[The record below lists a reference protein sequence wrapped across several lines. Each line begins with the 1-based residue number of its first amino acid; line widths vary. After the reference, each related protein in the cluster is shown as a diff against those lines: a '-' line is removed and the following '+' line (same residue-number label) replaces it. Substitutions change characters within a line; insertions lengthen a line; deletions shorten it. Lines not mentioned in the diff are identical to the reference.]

1 MVCDICKKNVAVV
14 FVNKLENG
22 RPTQQAL
29 CLTCAQKQ
37 GFSLKNLLGKTDL
50 SEEQLEEMAKHMTE
64 MLENVDPQQM
74 QDMMQGMLPPEMM
87 EMMTGATPDGDS
99 SEDPDEILDMSE
111 EEGYGPGG
119 AYQNG
124 PSSESKEPRK
134 KNSKIRTLMKFGS
147 NLTDQA
153 RRGELDT
160 IVGRDQEIDRVMQI
174 LNRRTKN
181 NPVLIGEPGV
191 GKTAIAEGLALRI
204 ANGQVPV
211 KLMTKEVFVL
221 DMTGLV
227 AGTQF
232 RGQFE
237 ARMKAIINEVQADGD
252 IILVVDEVHNLV
264 GAGDAQNSMNAANI
278 LKPALAKGKLQII
291 GTTTLDEYRRYIEKD
306 SALERR
312 FQPIIVDEPSAA
324 DTVEIIKGIR
334 PQYEAYH
341 NVSISDEVIEDA
353 VSLSTRYIHQRFL
366 PDKAIDIIDEASAR
380 VNLRNEGLIQMKVL
394 QHRLEVLQEQKE
406 DAVAHDDYEKAARI
420 RQEELKLNKEMEE
433 LSVSSTRVP
442 ITYDDIAQVVEMWT
456 KIPVHRLT
464 EEESDTLMHL
474 EDRLHTRVIGQEDA
488 VSALSRAIR
497 RTRSGF
503 RKEKKPASFIF
514 AGPTGVGKTEL
525 VKTLA
530 VELFGS
536 EEALI
541 RIDMSEYMER
551 HTVSKLIGAPPGY
564 VGYDQGGQL
573 TEKVRRRPYSVI
585 LMDEIEKAH
594 PDVFNMLLQILD
606 DGRLTDSQG
615 RVVNFENTIIVMT
628 TNAGASFKGGNGLG
642 FGQERS
648 YSLTEQIQG
657 ALKEFFRPEFINR
670 IDEII
675 TFHSLTKEEIRQ
687 IVDLMLKDVYQAGA
701 RHDITITVADDVKE
715 HLAEHGYDIQFG
727 ARPLRRLIQREVE
740 DTISEAFL
748 TGEVKPGQ
756 NVQIIMDNGKIAVC
770 QVETAL

>member
-1 MVCDICKKNVAVV
+1 M
-14 FVNKLENG
+14 
-22 RPTQQAL
+22 
-29 CLTCAQKQ
+29 
-37 GFSLKNLLGKTDL
+37 
-50 SEEQLEEMAKHMTE
+50 
-64 MLENVDPQQM
+64 
-74 QDMMQGMLPPEMM
+74 
-87 EMMTGATPDGDS
+87 
-99 SEDPDEILDMSE
+99 
-111 EEGYGPGG
+111 
-119 AYQNG
+119 
-124 PSSESKEPRK
+124 
-134 KNSKIRTLMKFGS
+134 
-147 NLTDQA
+147 
-153 RRGELDT
+153 
-160 IVGRDQEIDRVMQI
+160 
-174 LNRRTKN
+174 
-181 NPVLIGEPGV
+181 LIGEPGV
-191 GKTAIAEGLALRI
+191 GKTAIAEGLAQRI

-211 KLMTKEVFVL
+211 KLMTKEVFWL
-221 DMTGLV
+221 DMTALV

-252 IILVVDEVHNLV
+252 IILVIDEVHNLV

-312 FQPIIVDEPSAA
+312 FQPIIVDEPTPE
-324 DTVEIIKGIR
+324 DTLEIIKGIR

-353 VSLSTRYIHQRFL
+353 VALSTRYIHQRFL
-366 PDKAIDIIDEASAR
+366 PDKAIDIIDEAAAR
-380 VNLRNEGLIQMKVL
+380 VNLRNEGLVQLKVL
-394 QHRLEVLQEQKE
+394 QHRLDVLGDQKE

-420 RQEELKLNKEMEE
+420 RQEELKLTKEMEE
-433 LSVSSTRVP
+433 LSRSSTCVP
-442 ITYDDIAQVVEMWT
+442 ITYDDVAQVVEMWT

-503 RKEKKPASFIF
+503 RKVKKPASFIF

-536 EEALI
+536 EDALI

-585 LMDEIEKAH
+585 LLDEIEKAH
-594 PDVFNMLLQILD
+594 ADVFNMLLQILD

-628 TNAGASFKGGNGLG
+628 TNAGASMRGGNGLG
-642 FGQERS
+642 FGQDRS
-648 YSLTEQIQG
+648 FTLNEQIQG
-657 ALKEFFRPEFINR
+657 ALSEIFRPEFINR

-675 TFHSLTKEEIRQ
+675 TFHALTQTELRQ
-687 IVDLMLKDVYQAGA
+687 IVDLMLKDVYEAGA
-701 RHDITITVADDVKE
+701 RQDIKISVTDEVKE
-715 HLAEHGYDIQFG
+715 YLVQHGYDEKFG

-740 DTISEAFL
+740 DTIAEAFL
-748 TGEVKPGQ
+748 THDIKPGDD
-756 NVQIIMDNGKIAVC
+756 VQIILDQDKIMVC
-770 QVETAL
+770 KVETSL

>member
-1 MVCDICKKNVAVV
+1 
-14 FVNKLENG
+14 
-22 RPTQQAL
+22 
-29 CLTCAQKQ
+29 
-37 GFSLKNLLGKTDL
+37 
-50 SEEQLEEMAKHMTE
+50 
-64 MLENVDPQQM
+64 
-74 QDMMQGMLPPEMM
+74 
-87 EMMTGATPDGDS
+87 
-99 SEDPDEILDMSE
+99 
-111 EEGYGPGG
+111 
-119 AYQNG
+119 
-124 PSSESKEPRK
+124 
-134 KNSKIRTLMKFGS
+134 
-147 NLTDQA
+147 
-153 RRGELDT
+153 
-160 IVGRDQEIDRVMQI
+160 
-174 LNRRTKN
+174 
-181 NPVLIGEPGV
+181 
-191 GKTAIAEGLALRI
+191 
-204 ANGQVPV
+204 
-211 KLMTKEVFVL
+211 MTKEVYWL
-221 DMTGLV
+221 DMTALV

-252 IILVVDEVHNLV
+252 IILVIDEVHNLV

-353 VSLSTRYIHQRFL
+353 VALSTRYIHQRFL
-366 PDKAIDIIDEASAR
+366 PDKAIDIIDEAAAR
-380 VNLRNEGLIQMKVL
+380 VNLRNEGLVQLKVL
-394 QHRLEVLQEQKE
+394 QHRLDVLGDQKE
-406 DAVAHDDYEKAARI
+406 DAVAHDDYERAARI
-420 RQEELKLNKEMEE
+420 RQEELKLTKEMDE
-433 LSVSSTRVP
+433 LSRSSTCVP

-464 EEESDTLMHL
+464 EEESATLMHL

-503 RKEKKPASFIF
+503 RKVKKPASFIF

-536 EEALI
+536 EDALI

-585 LMDEIEKAH
+585 LLDEIEKAH
-594 PDVFNMLLQILD
+594 SDVFNMLLQILD

-628 TNAGASFKGGNGLG
+628 TNAGASMRGGNGLG

-648 YSLTEQIQG
+648 VTLSEQIQS
-657 ALKEFFRPEFINR
+657 ALGEIFRPEFINR

-675 TFHSLTKEEIRQ
+675 TFHALTQEELRQ
-687 IVDLMLKDVYQAGA
+687 IVDLMLKDVYEAGA
-701 RHDITITVADDVKE
+701 RQSIDITVADDVKE
-715 HLAEHGYDIQFG
+715 YLVQHGYDEKFG

-748 TGEVKPGQ
+748 TGEIKSGQ
-756 NVQIIMDNGKIAVC
+756 HVQIILDGGKITVC

>member
-1 MVCDICKKNVAVV
+1 MLCDICKKNVAVV

-22 RPTQQAL
+22 RPVQQSL

-37 GFSLKNLLGKTDL
+37 GFSLKNLLGNNKLT
-50 SEEQLEEMAKHMTE
+50 EEQLEEMARHMTE
-64 MLENVDPQQM
+64 MMENIDPQQM
-74 QDMMQGMLPPEMM
+74 QEMMQGMLPPEMM
-87 EMMTGATPDGDS
+87 DMMTGATPDGDS
-99 SEDPDEILDMSE
+99 TEDPDEILDMSADT
-111 EEGYGPGG
+111 GADYG
-119 AYQNG
+119 NG
-124 PSSESKEPRK
+124 PAASAEPRDPK
-134 KNSKIRTLMKFGS
+134 KRNSRIRTLLKFGS
-147 NLTDQA
+147 NMTDQA
-153 RRGELDT
+153 RRGEMDA

-204 ANGQVPV
+204 AQGQVPV
-211 KLMTKEVFVL
+211 KLMTKEVYWL
-221 DMTGLV
+221 DMTALV

-232 RGQFE
+232 RGQFV

-252 IILVVDEVHNLV
+252 IILVIDEVHNLV

-324 DTVEIIKGIR
+324 DTIEILKGLR
-334 PQYEAYH
+334 PMYESYH

-353 VSLSTRYIHQRFL
+353 VSLATRYIHQRFL

-380 VNLRNEGLIQMKVL
+380 VNLRNEGLIQLKVL
-394 QHRLEVLQEQKE
+394 QHKLEVLQEQKE
-406 DAVAHDDYEKAARI
+406 DAVSHDDYEKAARI
-420 RQEELKLNKEMEE
+420 RQEELKINKEIDE
-433 LSVSSTRVP
+433 LSRSSTRVP
-442 ITYDDIAQVVEMWT
+442 ISYDDIAQVVEMWT

-464 EEESDTLMHL
+464 EEESETLMHL

-536 EEALI
+536 EDALI

-585 LMDEIEKAH
+585 LLDEIEKAH
-594 PDVFNMLLQILD
+594 ADVFNMLLQILD

-628 TNAGASFKGGNGLG
+628 TNAGASFRGGNGLG
-642 FGQERS
+642 FGQERTA
-648 YSLTEQIQG
+648 SLSEQIGQ
-657 ALKEFFRPEFINR
+657 ALRDLFRPEFINR

-675 TFHSLTKEEIRQ
+675 TFHSLTREEIRQ
-687 IVDLMLKDVYQAGA
+687 IVDLMLKDIYQAGE
-701 RHDITITVADDVKE
+701 RQDIDIVVTEPVKEYLAANGYDVK
-715 HLAEHGYDIQFG
+715 FG

-748 TGEVKPGQ
+748 TGGVRPGDH
-756 NVQIIMDNGKIAVC
+756 VQIVMENGKIAVC
-770 QVETAL
+770 QVAAAV

>member
-1 MVCDICKKNVAVV
+1 MVCDICKKNIAVV

-22 RPTQQAL
+22 RPTRQAL
-29 CLTCAQKQ
+29 CLKCAQKQ
-37 GFSLKNLLGKTDL
+37 GFSLKNLLGNQNLD
-50 SEEQLEEMAKHMTE
+50 EEQLQEIADRMNDM
-64 MLENVDPQQM
+64 MENFDPQAM
-74 QDMMQGMLPPEMM
+74 QDMMPPEMM
-87 EMMTGATPDGDS
+87 EMLTGATPDGDS
-99 SEDPDEILDMSE
+99 SDEPDEILDMSADSV
-111 EEGYGPGG
+111 PGSDPE
-119 AYQNG
+119 G
-124 PSSESKEPRK
+124 PSSQTGDKNARK
-134 KNSKIRTLMKFGS
+134 KNPKLRTLLKFSS
-147 NLTDQA
+147 NMTDQA
-153 RRGELDT
+153 RRGEMDT
-160 IVGRDQEIDRVMQI
+160 IVGRDAEIDRLMQI

-191 GKTAIAEGLALRI
+191 GKTAIAEGLAQRI

-211 KLMTKEVFVL
+211 KLMTKEVFWL
-221 DMTGLV
+221 DMTALV

-237 ARMKAIINEVQADGD
+237 ARMKAIINEVQADGN
-252 IILVVDEVHNLV
+252 IILVIDEVHNLV

-312 FQPIIVDEPSAA
+312 FQPIIVDEPTPE
-324 DTVEIIKGIR
+324 DTLEIIKGIR

-353 VSLSTRYIHQRFL
+353 VALSTRYIHQRFL
-366 PDKAIDIIDEASAR
+366 PDKAIDIIDEAAAR
-380 VNLRNEGLIQMKVL
+380 VNLRNEGLVQLKVL
-394 QHRLEVLQEQKE
+394 QHRLDVLGDQKE

-420 RQEELKLNKEMEE
+420 RQEELKLTKEMDE
-433 LSVSSTRVP
+433 LSRSSTCVP
-442 ITYDDIAQVVEMWT
+442 ITYDDVAQVVEMWT

-503 RKEKKPASFIF
+503 RKVKKPASFIF

-536 EEALI
+536 EDALI

-585 LMDEIEKAH
+585 LLDEIEKAH
-594 PDVFNMLLQILD
+594 ADVFNMLLQILD

-628 TNAGASFKGGNGLG
+628 TNAGASMRGGNGLG

-648 YSLTEQIQG
+648 STLSEQIQG
-657 ALKEFFRPEFINR
+657 ALSEIFRPEFINR

-675 TFHSLTKEEIRQ
+675 TFHALTQDELRQ
-687 IVDLMLKDVYQAGA
+687 IVDLMLKDVYEAGA
-701 RHDITITVADDVKE
+701 RQDIKISVTDEVKE
-715 HLAEHGYDIQFG
+715 YLVQHGYDEKFG

-740 DTISEAFL
+740 DTIAEAFL
-748 TGEVKPGQ
+748 TRDIKPGD
-756 NVQIIMDNGKIAVC
+756 NVQIILDQDKIQVC
-770 QVETAL
+770 KVETSL